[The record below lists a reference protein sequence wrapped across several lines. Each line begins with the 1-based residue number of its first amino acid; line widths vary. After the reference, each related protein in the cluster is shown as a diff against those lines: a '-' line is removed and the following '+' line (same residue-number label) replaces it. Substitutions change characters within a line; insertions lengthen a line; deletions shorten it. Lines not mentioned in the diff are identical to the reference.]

1 MEVLLW
7 FGYVYAYKVR
17 QRELGKRV
25 GLVSSAETEVGLVS
39 SAETEVGLVSSAET
53 EVSLVSSAETEV
65 SLVSSAETEVGLV
78 SSAETEVVWWFGYV
92 VAFGLDRVNR
102 GDGN

>member
-25 GLVSSAETEVGLVS
+25 G
-39 SAETEVGLVSSAET
+39 
-53 EVSLVSSAETEV
+53 LVSSAETEV

>member
-39 SAETEVGLVSSAET
+39 SAETEV
-53 EVSLVSSAETEV
+53 
-65 SLVSSAETEVGLV
+65 
-78 SSAETEVVWWFGYV
+78 VWWFGYV

>member
-17 QRELGKRV
+17 PRELGKRV
-25 GLVSSAETEVGLVS
+25 G
-39 SAETEVGLVSSAET
+39 
-53 EVSLVSSAETEV
+53 
-65 SLVSSAETEVGLV
+65 LVSSAETEVGLV

>member
-39 SAETEVGLVSSAET
+39 SAETEVL
-53 EVSLVSSAETEV
+53 
-65 SLVSSAETEVGLV
+65 
-78 SSAETEVVWWFGYV
+78 WWFGYV